1 MFTVKTSLDFFKDCK
16 KQKFATTNDTAGIT
30 QSGPSPAQMP

>member
-16 KQKFATTNDTAGIT
+16 KQKFATTNDTAGMT
-30 QSGPSPAQMP
+30 R